1 MWEETGVAGKN
12 PRAQAENH
20 HTLSH
25 TTTANHGVRTRVAAA
40 RTRVHGAQASIS
52 YYDDMLV

>member
-12 PRAQAENH
+12 PRAQAEDH
-20 HTLSH
+20 HALSH

-52 YYDDMLV
+52 Y